1 MAALTRRVC
10 GAPLPGSWAQLLVAA
25 PAALVSFG
33 WFASPGRMPC
43 RPLSPSQVFGLVFLL
58 LALDA
63 GVDVVRGGATAGTWV
78 VLLLALGA
86 AGGSKSSLLPV
97 LLGGA
102 GLALATSCV
111 HRGRNRERQPG
122 ARTAS
127 PPVAG
132 SAGLVLAVTVALALT
147 ATTVAGGGAASHL
160 QLLAPLRWL
169 APWREVTGG
178 PTVAAGGWF
187 VPGLRAPGA
196 APVALLLVLVLLVQH
211 GWAATSLW
219 LVRRRA
225 TRSDPA
231 LGLLLGTV
239 ATGGALTLV
248 IDHAAASEFY
258 FLMSAAPVAAV
269 LAAWAAHVAGSG
281 SPVDGRRDRACWLV
295 AGAVAGAAAA
305 CGLAAGLGGRRPGPA
320 DLAGA
325 LALPLGLLLAA
336 VLLAACLAAWLRSRG
351 RRRLAGG
358 VALALTGA
366 VWAGYLTQGVGTSV
380 RQIRTAA
387 PAHGAPARTVTVAE
401 TAAARWIARHA
412 PTGDVVA
419 TNVHCLRKVTRPGC
433 DARSFWVSG
442 LGEHRVL
449 LEGWGYTDESQAA
462 RGRHGLPFQRQPFDD
477 PRLLALNDAAF
488 VAPTAHLMALLR
500 DRYGVRWLL
509 ADPAASPLSPR
520 LTQLSRLR
528 FASAGVEVLQLPPA
542 PAPLSPPAAQ
552 SRPVPSPS
560 RSSRTPSPRP
570 SAGSACGTPP
580 RARTTKEMPPCAA
593 PASSSSPA

>member
-1 MAALTRRVC
+1 M
-10 GAPLPGSWAQLLVAA
+10 
-25 PAALVSFG
+25 
-33 WFASPGRMPC
+33 
-43 RPLSPSQVFGLVFLL
+43 
-58 LALDA
+58 
-63 GVDVVRGGATAGTWV
+63 
-78 VLLLALGA
+78 
-86 AGGSKSSLLPV
+86 
-97 LLGGA
+97 
-102 GLALATSCV
+102 
-111 HRGRNRERQPG
+111 
-122 ARTAS
+122 
-127 PPVAG
+127 
-132 SAGLVLAVTVALALT
+132 
-147 ATTVAGGGAASHL
+147 
-160 QLLAPLRWL
+160 
-169 APWREVTGG
+169 
-178 PTVAAGGWF
+178 
-187 VPGLRAPGA
+187 
-196 APVALLLVLVLLVQH
+196 
-211 GWAATSLW
+211 
-219 LVRRRA
+219 
-225 TRSDPA
+225 
-231 LGLLLGTV
+231 
-239 ATGGALTLV
+239 V

-269 LAAWAAHVAGSG
+269 LAAWAAHVAWSG
-281 SPVDGRRDRACWLV
+281 SPVDGRRHRARWLV

-305 CGLAAGLGGRRPGPA
+305 CGLAAGLGGRQPGPA

-366 VWAGYLTQGVGTSV
+366 VSAGLTQGVGTSV

-419 TNVHCLRKVTRPGC
+419 TNVHCLQKVTRPGC

-442 LGEHRVL
+442 LGERRVL

-462 RGRHGLPFQRQPFDD
+462 RGRHGAALPAPALRR
-477 PRLLALNDAAF
+477 PRLLPLNDAAF
-488 VAPTAHLMALLR
+488 VAPTAHLMSLLR
-500 DRYGVRWLL
+500 DRHGVRWLL

-542 PAPLSPPAAQ
+542 SAPSPPPLPPSSLSPPAAQ
-552 SRPVPSPS
+552 PRPVLSPS

-580 RARTTKEMPPCAA
+580 RAPATKEMSPCAA